1 LAVAI
6 ICWHPYSHY
15 LHDPE
20 NRMLPAMLEHCASK
34 PERMWVCTV
43 RDACEMVE
51 RPTSD
56 HGDPTDG

>member
-1 LAVAI
+1 
-6 ICWHPYSHY
+6 
-15 LHDPE
+15 
-20 NRMLPAMLEHCASK
+20 MLPAMLEHCASK

-43 RDACEMVE
+43 RDAYEMVE